1 MTEAQQSDDA
11 TDSTETSSESS
22 SESSSGTS
30 SGTSSSDSS
39 GAASSSSS
47 NDSSSSGLEES
58 GPGDIGDDKLPE
70 DLQPT
75 EDNPLARHPGQ
86 TGDKSD
92 QIGADTEGTD
102 SANPSSNLAYSEG
115 ESNAPSDQ
123 PKGESEN
130 AQVKAEEDD
139 GSASLDNGGGGA
151 G

>member
-11 TDSTETSSESS
+11 TDSTETSSE
-22 SESSSGTS
+22 TS
-30 SGTSSSDSS
+30 SGTSSTDSTS
-39 GAASSSSS
+39 ASSSSS
-47 NDSSSSGLEES
+47 GDSSGSELEES

-86 TGDKSD
+86 TGDKDD
-92 QIGADTEGTD
+92 QIGADSEGTD
-102 SANPSSNLAYSEG
+102 SANPSSNMAYSEG

-123 PKGESEN
+123 PKGESDN